1 MRSLSKSSCLSRLKE
16 AYRLSPLARHDPAKE
31 YSGRNVPTRQG
42 RICTTHFTD
51 RYQTAVG
58 VVHIQSGFLIR
69 RYAPDGQPAF
79 GERGFQF
86 RPTAF
91 RLDRLDSRQTVHTHL
106 HFAIHS
112 EPSTAYARTVTM
124 PSSLAVRSPLAL
136 IVAMSFPSATCQ
148 FRRCTVVFN
157 G

>member
-69 RYAPDGQPAF
+69 RYAPDSQPAF

-91 RLDRLDSRQTVHTHL
+91 RLDRLDSRRCEIASVMRRKQRPKATVGQAARNAEYLFLNRPHAPALRHTL
-106 HFAIHS
+106 QS
-112 EPSTAYARTVTM
+112 RPRRMPAR
-124 PSSLAVRSPLAL
+124 SQCRPL
-136 IVAMSFPSATCQ
+136 
-148 FRRCTVVFN
+148 
-157 G
+157 